1 MKRLKCSSATA
12 QVSVPPLSPRSGRDL
27 IFYRVPRPEISAI
40 APLAGWGWRN
50 VVSRT
55 SRVLVRVNF
64 EFGIREVIRE
74 EGKRDF
80 SPCCCVREQLKKLA
94 LSSDRDHRSIRWMS
108 EWGRSEEA
116 EGMMRAQGRAYER
129 KRKKNRVQMKDTVWE
144 LRQARHRSTESTVLS
159 FIGWNMDR
167 ERNVSRKGRR
177 QENALSHEVWKA
189 LKTLPKSTVSREAR
203 RGTSKESNVVYFV
216 RREERPPRTMR
227 TLIGMEESEFAN
239 PRQLRRE
246 ERFSGGKYGR
256 QADGW
261 ASYLVSSVLLHPR
274 KRGSK
279 NFSVN
284 GVSRGK

>member
-1 MKRLKCSSATA
+1 MCRSRVCRARISLVPRCIGRRRRRSRLARVSTSPRELENIPVLSAKPFSLRVHSSDRHVDRHRFRPKLHDVSKFSPSLSLSLYTFALWDKVFLPSSWNLEFSSTREIGEESVSSLVTRMKRLKCSSATA

-116 EGMMRAQGRAYER
+116 EGMMRAQGSC
-129 KRKKNRVQMKDTVWE
+129 
-144 LRQARHRSTESTVLS
+144 L
-159 FIGWNMDR
+159 
-167 ERNVSRKGRR
+167 
-177 QENALSHEVWKA
+177 
-189 LKTLPKSTVSREAR
+189 
-203 RGTSKESNVVYFV
+203 
-216 RREERPPRTMR
+216 
-227 TLIGMEESEFAN
+227 
-239 PRQLRRE
+239 
-246 ERFSGGKYGR
+246 
-256 QADGW
+256 
-261 ASYLVSSVLLHPR
+261 
-274 KRGSK
+274 
-279 NFSVN
+279 
-284 GVSRGK
+284 